1 MTSGTIEIENPSDIE
16 ILTIELTIRKN
27 KIFVA
32 GIYKPPNLSETDFT
46 TCLETI
52 ISKLSNSYDIL
63 ILRGDF
69 NMTISDPIQNTFSRS
84 HLNID
89 PTCFKNSKNRSCI
102 DLLLTNFK
110 PSFMKTSVFETGIF
124 GHHKM
129 LSHMMKL
136 HLLRKS

>member
-1 MTSGTIEIENPSDIE
+1 M
-16 ILTIELTIRKN
+16 TIELTIHKN

-32 GIYKPPNLSETDFT
+32 GIYKPPNFSETDFT
-46 TCLETI
+46 ACLETI
-52 ISKLSNSYDIL
+52 ISKLSNSYEKL

-69 NMTISDPIQNTFSRS
+69 NMTISDPILSQLLNTFSRS

-89 PTCFKNSKNRSCI
+89 PTCFKNSKNPNCI

-124 GHHKM
+124 DHHEM
-129 LSHMMKL
+129 ISHMMKL
-136 HLLRKS
+136 YLLGKS